1 MAGAVL
7 LYGGLEERDESQRL
21 IVQRSP
27 QLRVETALR
36 PWEAVERAIEGSMD
50 AVVVLKGP
58 ITEHDHRMELVS
70 SLGRHGFGGRILAC
84 GSFLTEKQDA
94 LAAGAHYA
102 FDPAQQ
108 RIEEVVRQAVVRPAL
123 AADHGYLRALF
134 HGEWASVSGYN
145 DALPETAPDVLVT
158 AVSMHFEEA
167 FWDRL
172 VSFARANQAMRCI
185 LVEDGHDDDIASDAL
200 ATGLQPYVLLHEEGL
215 QKVLALGREFL
226 REAWLAR
233 VSAA

>member
-1 MAGAVL
+1 MASTVL
-7 LYGGLEERDESQRL
+7 LFGGLEERDESQRF

-27 QLRVETALR
+27 RLRVETVVR
-36 PWEAVERAIEGSMD
+36 RWEVVERAIEGLVD

-58 ITEHDHRMELVS
+58 ITEHDERMHLIS
-70 SLGRHGFGGRILAC
+70 SLGRNGFGGRILAC
-84 GSFLTEKQDA
+84 GSFLTEQHDA

-108 RIEEVVRQAVVRPAL
+108 RIEEVVRQAVVRPTL
-123 AADHGYLRALF
+123 ATDHVYLRALF
-134 HGEWASVSGYN
+134 HGEWAHVESFS
-145 DALPETAPDVLVT
+145 DALPAAAPDVLVT
-158 AVSMHFEEA
+158 AVSRHPEAA

-172 VSFARANQAMRCI
+172 GEYARASQAMHCL
-185 LVEDGHDDDIASDAL
+185 LVDDGDDDISGDTL
-200 ATGLQPYVLLHEEGL
+200 ATGLQPYVVLHEEGL
-215 QKVLALGREFL
+215 QKVLVLGREFL